1 MHDIIEFE
9 GRQISRWQ
17 IGSSTFLAAPELG
30 ARLMSW
36 KIALS
41 GKERNI
47 IHWPEGDNETP
58 FDKVRGGNPIL
69 FPFCART
76 YHKGIENQW
85 LDTEG
90 LVRPMPRHGFARDG
104 RFLIVEQNHQGFIAE
119 LVPTE
124 NTRQIYPYDYTFRVG
139 YHFGEL
145 SLRVT
150 LSLKN
155 NENRPIPWA
164 AGHHFYFSLP
174 WHPQLERKDYR
185 MCMQA
190 KKAFYPAPDG
200 KLVPDK
206 SYNGVE
212 SLDDPKMIERIHTHL
227 KLNTIS
233 FGPKNG
239 EEDISITIGDT
250 EVPSPCTAVVTW
262 SESETAPYYCVEPW
276 MAPPNAAEH
285 GKGLHWINPGET
297 EEFQVAISLM

>member
-1 MHDIIEFE
+1 MHDIIELE

-30 ARLMSW
+30 ARLMRW
-36 KIALS
+36 KIAM
-41 GKERNI
+41 GGNERSVI
-47 IHWPEGDNETP
+47 EWPDSTERTA

-104 RFLIVEQNHQGFIAE
+104 EFKIVSIDNQSFTAE
-119 LVPTE
+119 LVPTDAAKE
-124 NTRQIYPYDYTFRVG
+124 IYPYDYNFQVT
-139 YHFGEL
+139 YKFGEL
-145 SLRVT
+145 HMDVI

-164 AGHHFYFSLP
+164 AGHHFYFTLP
-174 WHPQLERKDYR
+174 WHEGLERKDYR

-190 KKAFYPAPDG
+190 KKGFFPAPDG
-200 KLVPDK
+200 KLIADK
-206 SYNGVE
+206 SFKGID
-212 SLDDPKMIERIHTHL
+212 SLDDPRMIERIHTHL
-227 KLNTIS
+227 KLNTIT

-239 EEDISITIGDT
+239 EEDVTMTIGDS
-250 EVPSPCTAVVTW
+250 EVPSPMTAVVTW
-262 SESETAPYYCVEPW
+262 SESDDAPFYCVEPW
-276 MAPPNAAEH
+276 MAPPNSAEH
-285 GKGLHWINPGET
+285 GKGLHWLNPGET
-297 EEFQVAISLM
+297 EEFKVKISLM